1 MPEATARRAAL
12 KALFTAMTALGMVL
26 THPEP
31 ASAQP
36 ARPTIEATSPAPG
49 PAPGHRILLLYG
61 EPRLTPAIVTQDA
74 ILRSMLTDRSSVPV
88 TFYTEYLDLNLFHGT
103 VPLPELREL
112 LRRKYET
119 RHIDLIVTGGS
130 RVLRIALHNRADF
143 FSNAPIV
150 FVGVDPTAAADLRLD
165 RDVTGTWLHMG
176 WADTL
181 TAARRLQP
189 EIRRVV
195 VVGGVSPTDRVWMDG
210 ARRQLS
216 APGNPIEVV
225 YLTDLSLDEIVTNV
239 RGLARGTVVL
249 VGVFFRDATG
259 RDFSTPEAV
268 ARIAAAASVP
278 VYALTEASVGTG
290 IVGGHVSSFEAH
302 GRVGAE
308 LALQM
313 LAGERPQPTNMGTSV
328 PMFDARQIERWGLDV
343 RGLPAKSIVRFRV
356 PSLWEQ
362 HRVIVLSGLAALLLQ
377 GGLIG
382 GLLVHRA
389 QRRQAQQSLAER
401 LRFETLLSDLAAR
414 FAASAPPETEETI
427 HRGLRLIGEGL
438 GVDWATLRT
447 LDERSDEARLAQS
460 WTRDGV
466 PGRPAV
472 IRAIQGPWLAARLRQ
487 GDLVHLARL
496 ADLPDE
502 AVVDRQTLRDLGTGS
517 ITVVPLSGGGGTVLG
532 CLVIGTAREGHAWS
546 DLLTGRLRLLADVFA
561 HALERQRAVVAA
573 QESNAQIRDLAG
585 RLMSAQEE
593 ERRRIARDLHDD
605 ANQELAALSIALS
618 ALGGRLPPD
627 SAPGLREEVARLQAR
642 AVALAEGIRHL
653 SHELHPG
660 VLQHVGVAVALRS
673 YCREFARTHGLPVN
687 FRAEGDLESVPADVG
702 LCLYRVVQEALG
714 NVAKHAAASEAH
726 VTVERAGPD
735 VILAITDDGSGFD
748 QAAARSRRG
757 LGLLSLD
764 ERARLVGGR
773 LTIDTKPQRGTE
785 LRIVVP
791 FTEAEDAARDRIA
804 G

>member
-1 MPEATARRAAL
+1 MPEATGRRAAL

-26 THPEP
+26 THPAP

-36 ARPTIEATSPAPG
+36 PRPTIEATSPAPG

-74 ILRSMLTDRSSVPV
+74 ILRSILTDRSSVPV
-88 TFYTEYLDLNLFHGT
+88 TFYTEYLDLNLFHGA

-130 RVLRIALHNRADF
+130 RVLRIALHNRTDL
-143 FSNAPIV
+143 FSSAPIV
-150 FVGVDPTAAADLRLD
+150 FVGVDPTAAADLRIEP
-165 RDVTGTWLHMG
+165 DVTGTWLHMG

-181 TAARRLQP
+181 AAARRLQP
-189 EIRRVV
+189 DIRRVV
-195 VVGGVSPTDRVWMDG
+195 VAGGTSPTDRVWMDG
-210 ARRQLS
+210 ARRQLTAL
-216 APGNPIEVV
+216 APPIEVV
-225 YLTDLSLDEIVTNV
+225 YLTDLSLDDILTHV

-268 ARIAAAASVP
+268 TRIAAAASVP
-278 VYALTEASVGTG
+278 VYALTEATVGTG

-313 LAGERPQPTNMGTSV
+313 LAGERPPPTNMGTSV
-328 PMFDARQIERWGLDV
+328 PMFDARQIERWGLDL
-343 RGLPAKSIVRFRV
+343 RRLPTGGVVRFRE
-356 PSLWEQ
+356 PSLWER
-362 HRVIVLSGLAALLLQ
+362 HRVIVLSALGALLLQ

-382 GLLVHRA
+382 GLLVQRA
-389 QRRQAQQSLAER
+389 QRRRAQQSLAER

-414 FAASAPPETEETI
+414 FAASAPAESETTI
-427 HRGLRLIGEGL
+427 QWGLQLIGESV
-438 GVDWATLRT
+438 GVDWATVRT
-447 LDERSDEARLAQS
+447 LDERSDEARVAQA
-460 WTRDGV
+460 WTRNGV
-466 PGRPAV
+466 PSRPAV
-472 IRAIQGPWLAARLRQ
+472 IRTAQTPWITAQLRQ
-487 GDLVHLARL
+487 DHVVHLSRP

-502 AVVDRQTLRDLGTGS
+502 AVIDRQTLQGLGTGS
-517 ITVVPLSGGGGTVLG
+517 MVVVPLRGDGTVLG
-532 CLVIGTAREGHAWS
+532 CLVIGAAREGRGWS
-546 DLLTGRLRLLADVFA
+546 DLLTGRLRLLAEVFA

-573 QESNAQIRDLAG
+573 LESNAQIRDLAG

-618 ALGGRLPPD
+618 ALGRRLPPD
-627 SAPGLREEVARLQAR
+627 SAPGLREEVARLQGR
-642 AVALAEGIRHL
+642 AVALAEGIRLL

-660 VLQHVGVAVALRS
+660 VLQHVGVAVAVRS

-726 VTVERAGPD
+726 VTMERAGPD

-764 ERARLVGGR
+764 ERARLLGGR

-785 LRIVVP
+785 LRIVIP
-791 FTEAEDAARDRIA
+791 ITEAEDVARDRIA

>member
-1 MPEATARRAAL
+1 MPKATARQAAL
-12 KALFTAMTALGMVL
+12 KALLTAMTVLGMVL
-26 THPEP
+26 AHPKP

-36 ARPTIEATSPAPG
+36 AGPTTEATSPAPAPG
-49 PAPGHRILLLYG
+49 PGHRILLLYG

-74 ILRSMLTDRSSVPV
+74 ILRSILTDRSSVPV

-130 RVLRIALHNRADF
+130 RVLRIALHNRTDL
-143 FSNAPIV
+143 FSSAPIV
-150 FVGVDPTAAADLRLD
+150 FLGVDPTAAADLRIEP
-165 RDVTGTWLHMG
+165 DVTGTWLHMG

-181 TAARRLQP
+181 AAARRLQP
-189 EIRRVV
+189 DVRRVV
-195 VVGGVSPTDRVWMDG
+195 VVGGTSPTDRVWIEG
-210 ARRQLS
+210 ARRQLT
-216 APGNPIEVV
+216 APAHPIEVV
-225 YLTDLSLDEIVTNV
+225 YLTDLSLDEILTHV

-249 VGVFFRDATG
+249 VGVLLRDATG
-259 RDFSTPEAV
+259 RDFSTPEA
-268 ARIAAAASVP
+268 ATRIAAAASVP
-278 VYALTEASVGTG
+278 VYALTEATVGTG

-313 LAGERPQPTNMGTSV
+313 LAGERPPPTNMGTSV
-328 PMFDARQIERWGLDV
+328 PMFDARQIERWGLDFG
-343 RGLPAKSIVRFRV
+343 RLPTGSVVRFRE
-356 PSLWEQ
+356 PSLWER
-362 HRVIVLSGLAALLLQ
+362 HRVIVLSALGALLLQ

-382 GLLVHRA
+382 GLLVQRA
-389 QRRQAQQSLAER
+389 QRRRAQQSLAER

-414 FAASAPPETEETI
+414 FAASASAESEATI
-427 HRGLRLIGEGL
+427 HRGLQLIGESF
-438 GVDWATLRT
+438 GVDWATVRT
-447 LDERSDEARLAQS
+447 LDERSDEARVAQA
-460 WTRDGV
+460 WTRNGV
-466 PGRPAV
+466 PSRPAA
-472 IRAIQGPWLAARLRQ
+472 IRTAQTPWITAQLRQ
-487 GDLVHLARL
+487 DHVVHLARP

-502 AVVDRQTLRDLGTGS
+502 AVIDRQTLQGLGTGS
-517 ITVVPLSGGGGTVLG
+517 MVVVPLRGYGTVLG
-532 CLVIGTAREGHAWS
+532 CLVIGTAREGRGWS
-546 DLLTGRLRLLADVFA
+546 DLLTGRLRLLGEVFA

-573 QESNAQIRDLAG
+573 LESNAQIRDLAG

-627 SAPGLREEVARLQAR
+627 SAPGLREEVARLQGR

-673 YCREFARTHGLPVN
+673 YCREFTRTHGLPVT
-687 FRAEGDLESVPADVG
+687 FRAEGDLESVPADVA

-735 VILAITDDGSGFD
+735 VVLAITDNGSGFD
-748 QAAARSRRG
+748 QASARSRRG

-773 LTIDTKPQRGTE
+773 FSISSKPQRGTE

-791 FTEAEDAARDRIA
+791 IIEAEDAARDRIA